1 MKTCHDH
8 FEESGNPWLTE
19 RERKNLQ
26 ASLLPAAGGRRYAR
40 PKLPYTDPIQDGRK
54 LTEHEIKGR
63 GCRKNVDLIAQLT
76 GCKPRTLKPL
86 GPEGLNKIVTHIPP
100 PARVE
105 LSWDREAI
113 EAEAVRQNIQWKQW
127 MEQEKGR

>member
-86 GPEGLNKIVTHIPP
+86 VGVKVIVDHIRPP
-100 PARVE
+100 SMVE
-105 LSWDREAI
+105 LSWDRESI
-113 EAEAVRQNIQWKQW
+113 EAEAERQKRQWKQW
-127 MEQEKGR
+127 MEAEKTR